1 MIQIRG
7 VPEEHRRIH
16 NWVLVAIS
24 MWEEVP
30 TPKSNSQ
37 TPAGSP
43 TIQLDSDTT
52 YLDEHQIP
60 RVNGSI
66 LCDSLTQANHR
77 SSLSLVLLTPLA
89 RNQIPITPSLGFSNL
104 LEWLIGPRET
114 IYLLDLLVYYRKD
127 RTQELPDGNDVR
139 GKVWKKAPGLQA
151 LSRTDTDSASP
162 CVHQSGHSLNRVLWG
177 FLGGFI
183 IICHW
188 WSIHPP
194 APLPNFGGWS
204 GRWRAGYWKC

>member
-16 NWVLVAIS
+16 KWVLVAIS
-24 MWEEVP
+24 MWEKVP

-43 TIQLDSDTT
+43 TIQLDSDTI
-52 YLDEHQIP
+52 YPDEA
-60 RVNGSI
+60 S
-66 LCDSLTQANHR
+66 DSTGKRFNPMWLPHPGQSQVQLVTCASDPTGYKSDSNHPLLRFQQFAGVAHRTQRNNLFTR
-77 SSLSLVLLTPLA
+77 LL
-89 RNQIPITPSLGFSNL
+89 I
-104 LEWLIGPRET
+104 
-114 IYLLDLLVYYRKD
+114 YYRKD

-139 GKVWKKAPGLQA
+139 GKVWRKAPGLRA
-151 LSRTDTDSASP
+151 LSRTDTNSASP
-162 CVHQSGHSLNRVLWG
+162 CVHQSGHSLNQVLWG

-183 IICHW
+183 TICLW

-194 APLPNFGGWS
+194 APLPNFGGWVL
-204 GRWRAGYWKC
+204 KVLTL